1 MADPNV
7 NRGRSGLPNF
17 RDGTGRFREIRVP
30 NFRND
35 GTVTE
40 ILTSGI
46 TENLTC
52 LKTGITENRT
62 LPIMIGRMVILHRE
76 GRGYCRNWGGAAQ
89 CACALDVLAEV
100 LILQT
105 HHAMEKP
112 EPYCRRYLAFKPE
125 EAESILRGADD
136 DDPRICSAPPVK
148 PRGFHGL

>member
-1 MADPNV
+1 MYLI
-7 NRGRSGLPNF
+7 SGTG

-30 NFRND
+30 NFRDD

-40 ILTSGI
+40 ILTCLKSGITEDLNCLKSGI
-46 TENLTC
+46 TENLTFRGTWSSC
-52 LKTGITENRT
+52 
-62 LPIMIGRMVILHRE
+62 M
-76 GRGYCRNWGGAAQ
+76 GRGRATAEI
-89 CACALDVLAEV
+89 VEV

-136 DDPRICSAPPVK
+136 LATSTLNTAHSCMHAQSM
-148 PRGFHGL
+148 F